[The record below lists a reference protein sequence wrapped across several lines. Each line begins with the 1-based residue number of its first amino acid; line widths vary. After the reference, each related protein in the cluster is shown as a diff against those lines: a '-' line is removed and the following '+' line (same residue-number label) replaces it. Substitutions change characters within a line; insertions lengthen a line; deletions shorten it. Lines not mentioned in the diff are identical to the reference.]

1 MYPLGTPRGVP
12 HVLDI
17 VQLLVDCYECAADID
32 DVDFLLAT
40 LKEAAERVGA
50 TIVKAV
56 TQRFSPRGVSVI
68 LILAETHLSVHTW
81 PEHGYAAVDIFVCGE
96 GKDPHPAWDVIRGAL
111 RPGSFEKK
119 EIRRTIGEKRS

>member
-12 HVLDI
+12 HVLEI
-17 VQLLVDCYECAADID
+17 VQLLVDCYECAADLD
-32 DVDFLLAT
+32 DADFLLAT
-40 LKEAAERVGA
+40 LRGAAERVGA
-50 TIVKAV
+50 KIVNVV

-81 PEHGYAAVDIFVCGE
+81 PEHGYAAVDVFVCGE

-111 RPGSFEKK
+111 GPGSFEKK

>member
-1 MYPLGTPRGVP
+1 VP
-12 HVLDI
+12 MMLEI
-17 VQLLVDCYECAADID
+17 VQLLVDCYDCIADLD
-32 DVDFLLAT
+32 DMDFLLAT
-40 LKEAAERVGA
+40 LRGAAERVGA
-50 TIVKAV
+50 KIVNVV

-111 RPGSFEKK
+111 GPGSFEKK

>member
-1 MYPLGTPRGVP
+1 M
-12 HVLDI
+12 LDI

-111 RPGSFEKK
+111 GPGAFEKK

>member
-12 HVLDI
+12 YVLEI
-17 VQLLVDCYECAADID
+17 VQLLVDCYDCAADLD
-32 DVDFLLAT
+32 DADFLLAT
-40 LKEAAERVGA
+40 LRGAAERVGA
-50 TIVKAV
+50 KIVKVV

-81 PEHGYAAVDIFVCGE
+81 PEHGYAAVDVFVCGE
-96 GKDPHPAWDVIRGAL
+96 GKDPYPAWDVIRGAL